1 MKNVE
6 EQLNMLQK
14 TVMNTEDKN
23 NVRNAVAF
31 YVKENPLTE
40 SFVRNPERDRL
51 HYQTSNKIINNKI
64 KTKKRMTSIA
74 IIIALLL
81 GGGTSFAA
89 ENALPGESLY
99 AIKVN
104 VNEKVQE
111 FVAVSNEAEAK
122 VQARLAERRLEEA
135 EKLAVSG
142 KLNAE
147 TSAELRASF
156 EEHSRKSKEHQE
168 KLKTDAK
175 NEDIIANINADTEIS
190 LGTHK
195 KLLEDIED
203 SKPEMKKFI
212 VKILDGVH
220 LRLREASDNRL
231 DIEAEAFVKMGGDV
245 KTSAEGAMKAAQNK
259 IDEVKKYIDTKK
271 DILSVSMKEE
281 FDAQIKAVELFMAE
295 GKVKLEAQAYADAFA
310 LFKKAAREAQSAK
323 LFVLQGG
330 GFKIDFKHNDATS
343 TVDVNRENSEDNSDQ
358 EQGDAN
364 VELRNK
370 TELELNIEEKES
382 SGNSEQGSVSGS
394 GSTKIEIK
402 L

>member
-1 MKNVE
+1 
-6 EQLNMLQK
+6 
-14 TVMNTEDKN
+14 
-23 NVRNAVAF
+23 
-31 YVKENPLTE
+31 
-40 SFVRNPERDRL
+40 
-51 HYQTSNKIINNKI
+51 
-64 KTKKRMTSIA
+64 
-74 IIIALLL
+74 
-81 GGGTSFAA
+81 
-89 ENALPGESLY
+89 LPGESLY